1 MMKMKPS
8 LLWTFLFIHL
18 HLIFNHSL
26 PQRTCPNCGSTEIP
40 YPLSTDHTC
49 GDPNYSI
56 RCDPKSQNL
65 FFDALNGSSYRIL
78 RIMASSRRMIV
89 RPSPWLPGTSCV
101 TQDMVRS
108 EGLWLNHTLP
118 FNITSSNT
126 IFLFNCSP
134 RLLIS
139 PLNCT
144 SSSLCHRFLDFP
156 AGHVDKDRAAH
167 CAGWLDPCC
176 TFVAG
181 GMPSAYKIRLHY
193 SGCRAFRSVLNL
205 DPAAP
210 ASQWEEGL
218 EIQWSPPPEKA
229 CKTQLDCS
237 GDSTCQKNVSR
248 CICNRGY
255 YWNHGLGICSRT
267 KKKKS
272 GLVLKVSIAAAS
284 SVVIAAA
291 MAVVTVRK
299 SGKYFNQAKLAKAR
313 QDVLKSNGG
322 KATRMFS
329 LSELKKATN
338 GFSKDRFLGRGGFGE
353 VYRGELEDGAVVAV
367 KSAKVGDIKSTHQV
381 LNEVGILSQVNHRNL
396 VKLVGCC
403 VEAEQP
409 LMVYEFVS
417 NGTLHDHLHGAAAF
431 FLDWKTRLRIAAQT
445 AEALA
450 YLHSSAQTP
459 VFHRDVKSTNI
470 LLDNEFNAKVA
481 DFGLS
486 RLALPGLSH
495 VSTCAQGTLGYLD
508 PEYYRNYQLD
518 DKSDVYSYGVVML
531 ELLTSQ
537 KAIDFSRDQDD
548 VNLVVY
554 VTQRVSTG
562 SILEVVDRRLL
573 GEEPPVK
580 MVNSTV
586 KLFIEVALACLREKK
601 RERPAMREVAQELQS
616 IMKMT
621 DDQEEEGSN
630 ELRVDI
636 I

>member
-1 MMKMKPS
+1 MQNKIFNNKPRFLLPTFQTNWFHPPLFSFHGLYLPISLRSLVFAPWSSSMMKMKPS
-8 LLWTFLFIHL
+8 LLWTFVFIHL

-26 PQRTCPNCGSTEIP
+26 SQRTCPIVAPRKS
-40 YPLSTDHTC
+40 HTLWAQTTLVETQITPSAVT
-49 GDPNYSI
+49 PN
-56 RCDPKSQNL
+56 PKTSSSML
-65 FFDALNGSSYRIL
+65 LMEALI
-78 RIMASSRRMIV
+78 ASSESWRLPDAWSSGRRHGC
-89 RPSPWLPGTSCV
+89 REQAAWLKTWFAARGY
-101 TQDMVRS
+101 
-108 EGLWLNHTLP
+108 GLNHSLP

-255 YWNHGLGICSRT
+255 YWNRGLGICSRT
-267 KKKKS
+267 KKKS

-284 SVVIAAA
+284 SVVIAVA

-313 QDVLKSNGG
+313 QDVLISKGG

-338 GFSKDRFLGRGGFGE
+338 GFSKDRLLGRGGFGE

-381 LNEVGILSQVNHRNL
+381 LNEVGILSQV
-396 VKLVGCC
+396 
-403 VEAEQP
+403 E
-409 LMVYEFVS
+409 
-417 NGTLHDHLHGAAAF
+417 TLIYN
-431 FLDWKTRLRIAAQT
+431 T
-445 AEALA
+445 
-450 YLHSSAQTP
+450 
-459 VFHRDVKSTNI
+459 
-470 LLDNEFNAKVA
+470 
-481 DFGLS
+481 
-486 RLALPGLSH
+486 
-495 VSTCAQGTLGYLD
+495 
-508 PEYYRNYQLD
+508 EY
-518 DKSDVYSYGVVML
+518 
-531 ELLTSQ
+531 
-537 KAIDFSRDQDD
+537 
-548 VNLVVY
+548 
-554 VTQRVSTG
+554 
-562 SILEVVDRRLL
+562 
-573 GEEPPVK
+573 
-580 MVNSTV
+580 
-586 KLFIEVALACLREKK
+586 
-601 RERPAMREVAQELQS
+601 
-616 IMKMT
+616 
-621 DDQEEEGSN
+621 
-630 ELRVDI
+630 
-636 I
+636 